1 MVKAIFFDFWGTL
14 VENGVFPSPVKQV
27 KFILDIQEEFSD
39 YIQKFEEVFML
50 KEYESLTVAF
60 TEVCKAF
67 NLEQDQEKI
76 EKLVGMWNKNKFFAK
91 PYPDT
96 KNTLEKLKDNYKLIL
111 VSNTDCFSVKEVL
124 EKYELDKYFDDIIFS
139 FEAKK
144 LKTNPEL
151 FKELMKKHDLKPED
165 VVLVGDSLQSDM
177 KPAEVAGI
185 RGILKDKRGRREY
198 KEKIRYLSQI
208 PHQLEG

>member
-1 MVKAIFFDFWGTL
+1 MVTTIFFDFWGTL

-27 KFILDIQEEFSD
+27 KFILDIQGEFSD

-50 KEYESLTVAF
+50 KKYENLTEAF
-60 TEVCKAF
+60 TMVCKAF
-67 NLEQDQEKI
+67 NLPEDQEKI

-96 KNTLEKLKDNYKLIL
+96 KNTLEKLKGNYKLIL

-124 EKYELDKYFDDIIFS
+124 EKYELDSYFDDILFS
-139 FEAKK
+139 FEVGK

-151 FKELMKKHDLKPED
+151 FKEIMKKHKLKPED
-165 VVLVGDSLQSDM
+165 VVMVGDSLQSDM
-177 KPAEVAGI
+177 KPAEEAGI
-185 RGILKDKRGRREY
+185 RAILKDQRGKREY

-208 PHQLEG
+208 PQHLEG